1 MKGLLDEASTPLLIF
16 VNKGIEENTQAL
28 TLEIIAD
35 ECGGDIAKES
45 VFLVSYSTLQ
55 FVDI

>member
-1 MKGLLDEASTPLLIF
+1 MKELFDEASTPLFIF

-35 ECGGDIAKES
+35 ECGANIAQVS
-45 VFLVSYSTLQ
+45 VFLVSYSTL
-55 FVDI
+55 